1 MNNSEDND
9 DIQFKIIHLKS
20 KTNNQE
26 IYDATQEIRS
36 VNKQNGTGT
45 IGPGNSRKRV
55 RSCFSISI
63 KPPI

>member
-26 IYDATQEIRS
+26 IFDATQEIRS
-36 VNKQNGTGT
+36 VNKQNGRGTTGSS
-45 IGPGNSRKRV
+45 NSGKKV
-55 RSCFSISI
+55 
-63 KPPI
+63 